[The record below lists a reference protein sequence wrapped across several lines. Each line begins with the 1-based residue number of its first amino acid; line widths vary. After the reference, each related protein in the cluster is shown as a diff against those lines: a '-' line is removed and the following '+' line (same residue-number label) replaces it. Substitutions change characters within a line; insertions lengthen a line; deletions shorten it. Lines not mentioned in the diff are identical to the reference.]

1 MPDSNNLTMKLQAML
16 LKLGDEKTF
25 SELENTLRVLDEREQ
40 LLNDTLEELLH
51 EVDELLV
58 RIDMM
63 EEAQEAELSER
74 GKLCLR

>member
-1 MPDSNNLTMKLQAML
+1 MPDSNNLTMKLQEML

-40 LLNDTLEELLH
+40 LLNDTLEELLR

-58 RIDMM
+58 RIDTM
-63 EEAQEAELSER
+63 EAAQEAGLREM

>member
-1 MPDSNNLTMKLQAML
+1 MKLQAML

>member
-1 MPDSNNLTMKLQAML
+1 MPDSNNLTMKLQETL

-25 SELENTLRVLDEREQ
+25 SELENTLRILDEREQ

-74 GKLCLR
+74 DRLCLR

>member
-63 EEAQEAELSER
+63 EAAQEAELGER
-74 GKLCLR
+74 DRLCLR